1 MEDHFAR
8 GVRRVTEALAGL
20 EVEPLMIAEVSHFQ
34 NVNTPED
41 WARYA
46 AK

>member
-1 MEDHFAR
+1 MEAHFAR
-8 GVRRVTEALAGL
+8 GVRRVTDAFAGL
-20 EVEPLMIAEVSHFQ
+20 EVEPLVVAEVLYFQ

-41 WARYA
+41 WARYV